1 MTITI
6 TINKTGTT
14 LETGDF
20 PQVSRDFIFNYGL
33 RQILNDCHASIQ
45 RKDFVVGPEGED
57 GCYPDEKTA
66 QAAYVAAVDDRVKA
80 KLAALESGDL
90 STRRASGP
98 VDPVARETLVIAK
111 EEIRLAL
118 QRKGIK
124 LKAAKNLDEII
135 AAHVEAQIERLT
147 KEAKT
152 RIAARAKKAEAVDLE
167 ALGL

>member
-45 RKDFVVGPEGED
+45 RKDFVVGDKDGEYAD
-57 GCYPDEKTA
+57 DAAA
-66 QAAYVAAVDDRVKA
+66 QAAYVQAVNARVKA

-124 LKAAKNLDEII
+124 LKAVKNLDELI

>member
-45 RKDFVVGPEGED
+45 RKDFVVGDDED
-57 GCYPDEKTA
+57 QYADDDEAHKA
-66 QAAYVAAVDDRVKA
+66 FVAAVNARVEA
-80 KLAALESGDL
+80 KLAALKSGDL
-90 STRRASGP
+90 STRRGSGA
-98 VDPVARETLVIAK
+98 VDPLTREMLAIAK
-111 EEIRLAL
+111 DEVKLAL

-124 LKAAKNLDEII
+124 LKDVENLADIV
-135 AAHVEAQIERLT
+135 AAHMEAQSDRMT

-152 RIAARAKKAEAVDLE
+152 RIAARSKKAVAVDLE
-167 ALGL
+167 SLGL